1 MNLKKDSELF
11 YAPGILNGKTV
22 LDVAQS
28 GHCIRVLRHRS
39 GDAINVIDG
48 QGGFYT
54 AKIVSVDAKQC
65 SFEIINKTEDY
76 GKRDFNVHIAIAPTK
91 NTDRFEWFLE
101 KASEIGIDEIT
112 PLICEHSERR
122 KINNERCEKILV
134 AAMKQSHRAYLP
146 KLNKLVSLKDFVST
160 AFANSHLFICH
171 WEEENEDLK
180 NAYHKGTDVVILIG
194 PEGDFSENEIS
205 LAIEKQFI
213 AVNLGANRLRT
224 ETAGIVACDAIHF
237 VND

>member
-1 MNLKKDSELF
+1 LNLKKDNEIF

-28 GHCIRVLRHRS
+28 NHCIKVLRHRA
-39 GDAINVIDG
+39 GDDINVVDG
-48 QGGFYT
+48 EGGFYT
-54 AKIVSVDAKQC
+54 AKISSADAKQC
-65 SFEIINKTEDY
+65 LFEIESKTENF
-76 GKRDFNVHIAIAPTK
+76 GKRDFQVHIAIAPTK

-101 KASEIGIDEIT
+101 KATEIGIDEIT

-122 KINNERCEKILV
+122 KINNERCEKILIT
-134 AAMKQSHRAYLP
+134 AMKQSHRAYLP
-146 KLNKLVSLKDFVST
+146 KLNKLTPFKNFTST
-160 AFANSHLFICH
+160 LFTSSHLFICH
-171 WEEENEDLK
+171 WGEENGDLK
-180 NAYHKGTDVVILIG
+180 NAYQKGTDAVILIG

-205 LAIEKQFI
+205 HAIEKQFI
-213 AVNLGANRLRT
+213 VVNLGTNRLRT